1 MIVISLSTIEKT
13 IYAVAALRSHYSRR
27 RPETIPLL
35 PRAHGPALRLLAV
48 DAVAHIAQRI
58 GVLATFDGDEQVT
71 LSLDSNDLTLS
82 RLIHHAAAMLAL
94 STANVGYDP
103 QAVDDYAAKA
113 ESLIDQLPQPGC
125 VVVSRDPYL

>member
-35 PRAHGPALRLLAV
+35 TRDHGPALRLLAV

-71 LSLDSNDLTLS
+71 LSLDSNDLTFS